1 MVDSVLT
8 EMRDQVAIISLN
20 RPDALNAWNGPMCQ
34 ALDDA
39 LKWAS
44 DDDKVGAVVITG
56 VGRAFCAGADLSG
69 GGDTFVDGGS
79 ARSSDDDVNARTPKF
94 LPWDVPKPVIAAING
109 HAVGVG
115 ATYALA
121 CDIRIIARTAKL
133 AFVFARRGM
142 LPELGSHAILPRV
155 VGLSNASDLLLSG
168 RAVQGE
174 EATSLGLASAC
185 VDAELVLDLAVERA
199 QEMAVSSAPVSMA
212 ISKRL
217 LWESMGLADMR
228 AVEEPLFDWVAQ
240 QSDSVEGVVSF
251 LEKRPPKWGLSATSD
266 FPHKFFK

>member
-1 MVDSVLT
+1 MAVDMRT
-8 EMRDQVAIISLN
+8 EGNIAIFTIN
-20 RPDALNAWNGPMCQ
+20 RPEARNAINHEVSEEMEGH
-34 ALDDA
+34 LDTFEA
-39 LKWAS
+39 
-44 DDDKVGAVVITG
+44 DDDLWIGIVAGNGK
-56 VGRAFCAGADLSG
+56 AFCAGADLSG
-69 GGDTFVDGGS
+69 GGDTFADGGS

-185 VDAELVLDLAVERA
+185 VDAERVLDLAVERA
-199 QEMAVSSAPVSMA
+199 QDMAVSSAPVSMA

-228 AVEEPLFDWVAQ
+228 AAFSKVI
-240 QSDSVEGVVSF
+240 
-251 LEKRPPKWGLSATSD
+251 
-266 FPHKFFK
+266 

>member
-1 MVDSVLT
+1 MTDSVLT
-8 EMRDQVAIISLN
+8 EIRGQVGIISLN
-20 RPDALNAWNGPMCQ
+20 RPEALNAWNGPLCQ

-44 DDDKVGAVVITG
+44 SDDKVRAVVITG
-56 VGRAFCAGADLSG
+56 VGKAFCAGADLSG
-69 GGDTFVDGGS
+69 GSDTFVDGGS
-79 ARSSDDDVNARTPKF
+79 SRSTDDDVKARTPKF

-121 CDIRIIARTAKL
+121 CDIRVIARSAKL

-142 LPELGSHAILPRV
+142 LAELGSHAILPRV

-174 EATSLGLASAC
+174 EAASLGLASAC
-185 VDAELVLDLAVERA
+185 VDADLVLDLAVERA
-199 QEMAVSSAPVSMA
+199 QEMAALSAPVSMA

-217 LWESMGLADMR
+217 LWESMGLEEMR
-228 AVEEPLFDWVAQ
+228 AAEEPLFDWVAGQ
-240 QSDSVEGVVSF
+240 ADSVEGVVSF
-251 LEKRPPKWGLSATSD
+251 LEKRPPKWNLSASND
-266 FPHKFFK
+266 FPHEFFS